1 MSIPLYIRKDYFRAV
16 ILSDKSAHILQF
28 IYSGEN
34 VDVFEQDT
42 RCSICSMSS
51 RARQRRKLWN
61 STLRISRSGGKGY
74 GSVCLNEITDQLAKK
89 NVTFIKA
96 PVGYRLAPLGYEGP
110 EQYQRLMAGFYE
122 KTGFSISGDGDLA
135 MKYWIS
141 TNNICQNCTVFTP
154 EISLKFWVDGCAFFV
169 YT

>member
-16 ILSDKSAHILQF
+16 TLSDKSAHILQF

-42 RCSICSMSS
+42 PVFHLQYVLESKTKAEIVEFYVTDF
-51 RARQRRKLWN
+51 A
-61 STLRISRSGGKGY
+61 LRGKGY

-110 EQYQRLMAGFYE
+110 EQYQSCLLY
-122 KTGFSISGDGDLA
+122 TSILPFST
-135 MKYWIS
+135 KR
-141 TNNICQNCTVFTP
+141 
-154 EISLKFWVDGCAFFV
+154 
-169 YT
+169 

>member
-42 RCSICSMSS
+42 QVFHLQYILES
-51 RARQRRKLWN
+51 RTKAEILEFYVTDFSFR
-61 STLRISRSGGKGY
+61 GKGY

-96 PVGYRLAPLGYEGP
+96 PVEDRVL
-110 EQYQRLMAGFYE
+110 YQRRRRSGNE
-122 KTGFSISGDGDLA
+122 NTGSVRIISVKTAQFS
-135 MKYWIS
+135 
-141 TNNICQNCTVFTP
+141 P
-154 EISLKFWVDGCAFFV
+154 LKLV
-169 YT
+169 

>member
-42 RCSICSMSS
+42 QVFHLQYVLESKTKAEIVEFYVTDFS
-51 RARQRRKLWN
+51 
-61 STLRISRSGGKGY
+61 LRGKGY

-122 KTGFSISGDGDLA
+122 KTGFAISGDGDVA
-135 MKYWIS
+135 MKIPDPY
-141 TNNICQNCTVFTP
+141 
-154 EISLKFWVDGCAFFV
+154 E
-169 YT
+169 